1 MEIFYGVLFFTGL
14 VLLLSA
20 IILLARKYL
29 VPQGNVKILVNDE
42 RELDVPMGGKLL
54 NVLAENGIYVSSA
67 CGGGGSCGK
76 CTVKVHEGGG

>member
-29 VPQGNVKILVNDE
+29 VPQGNVNT
-42 RELDVPMGGKLL
+42 GQ
-54 NVLAENGIYVSSA
+54 
-67 CGGGGSCGK
+67 
-76 CTVKVHEGGG
+76 